1 MARQYRRHAPDREE
15 TLHRLAPVCPICGEF
30 APLDYHNNRSLIGMH
45 EQVRYVLKIRRC
57 QNKACQWFRKPLR
70 PESEGGLALPHSEYG
85 FDVLA
90 FIGQERFAFHRT
102 VPEIHTLLAQR
113 QVDISQRQVT
123 HLIARYEELLA
134 SKLMRPDHWQARL
147 RAQGRVILSLD
158 GLQPDV
164 GHEVLWL
171 IREMLSGE
179 VLLARPL
186 MTSSED
192 DLVAL
197 LIEVKEALGERLPV
211 VGVISDGQR
220 AIRLAIQRVFPDV
233 PHQLCQFHSL
243 REAARPLLEVDR
255 HAKVQLKKRLRGIKK
270 IESALEQRT
279 DPQARVLL
287 NYALTVRSALT
298 DDGRPPLVASGLRLQ
313 DRVRRIHDSLERL
326 ETAPQKKGG
335 IKRIRT

>member
-15 TLHRLAPVCPICGEF
+15 TLHRIAPVCPVCGAF
-30 APLDYHNNRSLIGMH
+30 APLDYHNSRSVVGMR
-45 EQVRYVLKIRRC
+45 EQVRYTLKIRRC
-57 QNKACQWFRKPLR
+57 RNEACAWFRKPLR
-70 PESEGGLALPHSEYG
+70 PEAEGSLALPYSEYG

-90 FIGQERFAFHRT
+90 FIGRERFAFHRT
-102 VPEIHTLLAQR
+102 VPEIHTLLSQQ
-113 QVDISQRQVT
+113 QVEISQRQVT

-134 SKLMRPDHWQARL
+134 SKLMHPDHWQAKL
-147 RAQGRVILSLD
+147 QQQGRVILSLD

-164 GHEVLWL
+164 GHDVLWL
-171 IREMLSGE
+171 IREVLSGE
-179 VLLARPL
+179 MLLARPL
-186 MTSSED
+186 VTSSED
-192 DLVAL
+192 DLASL
-197 LIEVKEALGERLPV
+197 LREVKEALGERLPV

-220 AIRLAIQRVFPDV
+220 AIRLAIQQVFPGV

-243 REAARPLLEVDR
+243 REAARPLLDVDR

-270 IESALEQRT
+270 IESALEARQ

-313 DRVRRIHDSLERL
+313 ERIQHIHDSLERL
-326 ETAPQKKGG
+326 EETPQKKGG
-335 IKRIRT
+335 VKPIKT

>member
-1 MARQYRRHAPDREE
+1 MARQHRRHAPDREE
-15 TLHRLAPVCPICGEF
+15 TLHRLAPVCPVCGAF
-30 APLDYHNNRSLIGMH
+30 APLDYHNSRRLIGMQ
-45 EQVRYVLKIRRC
+45 EQVKYILKIRRC
-57 QNKACQWFRKPLR
+57 QNQTCGWFRKPLR
-70 PESEGGLALPHSEYG
+70 PEAEGGLALPYSEYG

-102 VPEIHTLLAQR
+102 VPEIHTLLSQR

-134 SKLMRPDHWQARL
+134 SKLMHPDHWQARL
-147 RAQGRVILSLD
+147 REQGRVILSLD
-158 GLQPDV
+158 GLQPDI

-171 IREMLSGE
+171 IREVLSGE

-186 MTSSED
+186 VTNSED
-192 DLVAL
+192 DLAVL
-197 LIEVKEALGERLPV
+197 LIEVREALGERLPV
-211 VGVISDGQR
+211 VGVISDGQQ
-220 AIRLAIQRVFPDV
+220 AIRLAIQRVFPGV

-270 IESALEQRT
+270 IESALEVRH

-313 DRVRRIHDSLERL
+313 ERIRQIHDSLERL
-326 ETAPQKKGG
+326 EDAPQRKGG
-335 IKRIRT
+335 IKRIKN